1 MQGSTSMTTRSM
13 LKRTVRL
20 AALVGAVAFAL
31 PAAAQDFYAGKTIS
45 LAVGAGTGG
54 GYDLYGRVVARH
66 IGKYIPGKPVVI
78 VQNMPGAGS
87 MKAVEYIFTHAP
99 KDGPAMAIVFPGALI
114 EPLIAGRDKFRFDP
128 PKLEYIGSA
137 NSGARLC
144 ITFHTSKVKTFE
156 DAQRYPSTMGG
167 SAVGDSTT
175 DYALMLNSLAGTKF
189 KVVQGYKSTS
199 ETLLAVERGEV
210 DGLCGLDA
218 SSFQAQR
225 PQWYGT
231 KLSNMFL
238 QASLEPKEDL
248 TKLGVPPVW
257 NFVKGDAR
265 TAVELILSQQEFHR
279 PFIAPPGTAPAQ
291 LAQLRKAFEATMKD
305 AEFLAEAQKAN
316 LDIAPKSAEVVAK
329 LIDKMYASPAHI
341 VAMVTKALRSQ
352 P

>member
-1 MQGSTSMTTRSM
+1 MLSFSFTQMRSS
-13 LKRTVRL
+13 LTWCVPL
-20 AALVGAVAFAL
+20 LAVACAIA
-31 PAAAQDFYAGKTIS
+31 PAAAQDFFAGKTIN
-45 LAVGAGTGG
+45 LAVGAGSGG
-54 GYDLYGRVVARH
+54 GYDLYGRAVARH
-66 IGKYIPGKPVVI
+66 IPKHIPGRPNVI
-78 VQNMPGAGS
+78 MQNMPGAGS

-99 KDGPAMAIVFPGALI
+99 KDGTAIAIVFPGALI
-114 EPLIAGRDKFRFDP
+114 EPLIAGREKFRFDP

-144 ITFHTSKVKTFE
+144 VTYQSSKVKTFE
-156 DAQRYPSTMGG
+156 DAQRIPSTMGG
-167 SAVGDSTT
+167 SALGDSTT

-199 ETLLAVERGEV
+199 EILLAVERGEL

-231 KLSNMFL
+231 SQANMFL
-238 QASLEPKEDL
+238 QASLEPKAEL
-248 TKLGVPPVW
+248 TKLGVPPIW
-257 NFVKGDAR
+257 NFVQGDAR
-265 TAVELILSQQEFHR
+265 TAVELILAQQEFHR

-305 AEFLAEAQKAN
+305 AEFLAEAEKTN

-329 LIDKMYASPAHI
+329 LIDKMYSAPANI
-341 VAMVTKALRSQ
+341 VQLATKALRSQ